1 MTDVEN
7 ACYELAA
14 DAYELR
20 GKAERYRACAATHR
34 RYGDLTL
41 AARSER
47 IARLLDEQADTVGM

>member
-7 ACYELAA
+7 ACHESNA

-20 GKAERYRACAATHR
+20 GKAERYRASAVTHR

-47 IARLLDEQADTVGM
+47 IARLLDEQAAGM